1 MAEWWLLRALA
12 YAANLRILGRRQL
25 IFNLPAGVPKRR
37 FFSSYGVVF
46 LGRSVPSGVV
56 PGDGD
61 GGHDSKLRREI
72 DGGGP
77 DCSFSFYFRV
87 LSAEVR
93 GLGCIFNFSRDPL
106 CNMYPTALN

>member
-56 PGDGD
+56 PGDD
-61 GGHDSKLRREI
+61 VGGREV
-72 DGGGP
+72 DLFYKSGGGGP
-77 DCSFSFYFRV
+77 DGVLLLLFRV
-87 LSAEVR
+87 LLVKAEDYVV
-93 GLGCIFNFSRDPL
+93 LTFLFEIIF
-106 CNMYPTALN
+106 CKM